1 MGKSLKE
8 TSSLIKKARIFAGAA
23 ALCLFGIALY
33 YMTAGSGAPS
43 LATASGGG
51 AYEKAQIAV
60 GEAATLS
67 FNEKVK
73 KDAEE
78 RLNLIIEDILEK
90 TLGAGKAKANV
101 SLDMS
106 FDKVVTSKETYNPG
120 SGVVVS
126 QKTVLGDAADE
137 ESVTYALSKET
148 VNRETGAGTIKR
160 MSAAVLIDGDYKSGV
175 YRPRSPEEMEAF
187 KAIIASAIGYD
198 AARGDTLEVVNVRF
212 TEPSSIANANG
223 GNKGKN
229 AFKRLLTS
237 AGITDP
243 NALFL
248 AEGVALLLVLLL
260 VIALVVKPLL
270 NNAAKGQSG
279 ESKAAGGED
288 GALSEFGSGRVSSSD
303 INKAVKNNAES
314 ALAVLRFWLKG
325 GEVRKAAIIALSLS
339 DVQTAKLFALMS
351 DEEIRQICD
360 ELAKLDT
367 LPFEVREEVYAEFA
381 LKNAEFAEFAGG
393 YRSAEKLLFKTLPED
408 RALSIM
414 EKVGGEENLSMWDK
428 LSKTSE
434 QALASYLK
442 NEYPQTVAV
451 VLSKIAP
458 KRAAKVLE
466 LLGENFAMEVMMRM
480 LRMDEIAPE
489 VMESLEKTLNDEFL
503 SNQGRKS
510 KKDSHDLVAKI
521 FNAFDS
527 KSEEKFMRALE
538 ARNKEAAE
546 RVMEKMFTFD
556 DIIKLDT
563 DGIIAL
569 LRHAPKDKLNL
580 ALVGAKEAVK
590 DIIFANMSERA
601 YKMMIDDMNAMGKR
615 NFADVKAA
623 QSEIAALI
631 RDLIRSGEITF
642 SFGYDGGQV

>member
-1 MGKSLKE
+1 M
-8 TSSLIKKARIFAGAA
+8 FAGAV

-43 LATASGGG
+43 LIAASGGVYESAQVTVSEG
-51 AYEKAQIAV
+51 AA
-60 GEAATLS
+60 LS
-67 FNEKVK
+67 LNEQAK

-106 FDKVVTSKETYNPG
+106 FDKVVISKETFNPN

-126 QKTVLGDAADE
+126 QKTVVGDAADE
-137 ESVTYALSKET
+137 ESVTYAFSKET
-148 VNRETGAGTIKR
+148 VNRETGAGVIKR
-160 MSAAVLIDGDYKSGV
+160 LSAAVLIDGEYKGGV
-175 YRPRSPEEMEAF
+175 YRPRSTEEMEAF
-187 KAIIASAIGYD
+187 RAIIASAIGYD

-212 TEPSSIANANG
+212 TEPAIRVNGNGKGESIL
-223 GNKGKN
+223 KS
-229 AFKRLLTS
+229 LL
-237 AGITDP
+237 AKVGITSP

-248 AEGVALLLVLLL
+248 TEGIAFFLVLIL
-260 VIALVVKPLL
+260 VVLLVVKPLL
-270 NNAAKGQSG
+270 NDAVGGQSSRG
-279 ESKAAGGED
+279 KSAGSED
-288 GALSEFGSGRVSSSD
+288 STASSEFGSGKVFPAD
-303 INKAVKNNAES
+303 IDKMVKNNAES

-325 GEVRKAAIIALSLS
+325 GDVKKAAIIALSLS
-339 DVQTAKLFALMS
+339 EVQTAKLFALMN
-351 DEEIRQICD
+351 DEEIRKICD

-367 LPFEVREEVYAEFA
+367 LPFEEREDVYAEFA
-381 LKNAEFAEFAGG
+381 LKNTEFAEFAGG
-393 YRSAEKLLFKTLPED
+393 YRNAEKLLFKTLPED

-414 EKVGGEENLSMWDK
+414 EKVGGEENISMWER

-466 LLGENFAMEVMMRM
+466 LLGENFAMEVVMRM

-489 VMESLEKTLNDEFL
+489 VMESLERTLNDEFL
-503 SNQGRKS
+503 SNQGKKS

-521 FNAFDS
+521 FNSFDS

-538 ARNKEAAE
+538 SRNKEAAG

-601 YKMMIDDMNAMGKR
+601 YKMMIDDMNALGRK

-623 QSEIAALI
+623 QGEIAALI

-642 SFGYDGGQV
+642 AFGDDDGK

>member
-1 MGKSLKE
+1 MLKNFPKG
-8 TSSLIKKARIFAGAA
+8 SSSFVKKARILAGAG

-33 YMTAGSGAPS
+33 YMMAGSGTPS
-43 LATASGGG
+43 LVAASGG
-51 AYEKAQIAV
+51 AYENAQITV
-60 GEAATLS
+60 SEATALS
-67 FNEKVK
+67 LNERAK

-106 FDKVVTSKETYNPG
+106 FDKVVTSKETFSPD

-126 QKTVLGDAADE
+126 QKTVIGDAADE
-137 ESVTYALSKET
+137 ESVTYAFSKET
-148 VNRETGAGTIKR
+148 VNREAGAGTIKR
-160 MSAAVLIDGDYKSGV
+160 LSAAVLIDGEESGGV
-175 YRPRSPEEMEAF
+175 YRPRSAEEMKAF
-187 KAIIASAIGYD
+187 KAIIASAIGYNP
-198 AARGDTLEVVNVRF
+198 ARGDTLEVVNVRF
-212 TEPSSIANANG
+212 NEPAIRANGSDNG
-223 GNKGKN
+223 GN
-229 AFKRLLTS
+229 AFKKLLAK
-237 AGITDP
+237 AGITSP
-243 NALFL
+243 NALYL
-248 AEGVALLLVLLL
+248 TEGIAFFLVLIL
-260 VIALVVKPLL
+260 VVLLVVKPLL
-270 NNAAKGQSG
+270 NDAVGGQSG
-279 ESKAAGGED
+279 KDKGAGGQD
-288 GALSEFGSGRVSSSD
+288 GSASSEFGSGGVFPAD
-303 INKAVKNNAES
+303 IDKMVKNNAES

-325 GEVRKAAIIALSLS
+325 GDVKKAAIIALSLS
-339 DVQTAKLFALMS
+339 DTQTAKLFALMS
-351 DEEIRQICD
+351 DEEIRKICD
-360 ELAKLDT
+360 ELARLDT
-367 LPFEVREEVYAEFA
+367 LPFVEREEVYAEFA
-381 LKNAEFAEFAGG
+381 LKNSEFAEFAGG
-393 YRSAEKLLFKTLPED
+393 YRNAEKLLFKTLPED

-414 EKVGGEENLSMWDK
+414 EKVGGEENLSMWER

-503 SNQGRKS
+503 SNQGKKS

-538 ARNKEAAE
+538 SRNKEAAG
-546 RVMEKMFTFD
+546 RVMEKMFSFD

-569 LRHAPKDKLNL
+569 LRHAPKDKLIL

-601 YKMMIDDMNAMGKR
+601 YKMMIDDMNALGRK

-623 QSEIAALI
+623 QGEIAALI

-642 SFGYDGGQV
+642 AFGDDDGK

>member
-1 MGKSLKE
+1 MLKNFLKKSSELVRRV
-8 TSSLIKKARIFAGAA
+8 RIFAGVA
-23 ALCLFGIALY
+23 ALCLFGIAFY
-33 YMTAGSGAPS
+33 YMTAGSGTPS
-43 LATASGGG
+43 SATTNGGV
-51 AYEKAQIAV
+51 YENAQIAAS
-60 GEAATLS
+60 EATALS
-67 FNEKVK
+67 LNERIK
-73 KDAEE
+73 KEAEE
-78 RLNLIIEDILEK
+78 RLNLIIENILEK

-101 SLDMS
+101 SLDMN
-106 FDKVVTSKETYNPG
+106 FDKIVTSKETFNPN
-120 SGVVVS
+120 SGVIVS
-126 QKTVLGDAADE
+126 QKTVIGDAADE

-160 MSAAVLIDGDYKSGV
+160 MSAAVLIDGEYKGGV
-175 YRPRSPEEMEAF
+175 YRPRSAEEMEAF
-187 KAIIASAIGYD
+187 RAIIASAIGYD
-198 AARGDTLEVVNVRF
+198 AARGDTLEVINVRF
-212 TEPSSIANANG
+212 TEHSPNASG
-223 GNKGKN
+223 GDKGKN
-229 AFKRLLTS
+229 AFENLLIK

-243 NALFL
+243 NVLYLTEGIALFL
-248 AEGVALLLVLLL
+248 VLIL
-260 VIALVVKPLL
+260 VIVLVVKPLL
-270 NNAAKGQSG
+270 NNAVGKESG
-279 ESKAAGGED
+279 KSSGVNSEDGTTDEFNAGGTSAASID
-288 GALSEFGSGRVSSSD
+288 
-303 INKAVKNNAES
+303 KTVKNNTES
-314 ALAVLRFWLKG
+314 ALAVLRFWLKS
-325 GEVRKAAIIALSLS
+325 GEVKKAAIVVLSLS
-339 DVQTAKLFALMS
+339 DTQTAKLFALMS
-351 DEEIRQICD
+351 DEEIRKICD

-367 LPFEVREEVYAEFA
+367 LPFEVREEVYTEFA
-381 LKNAEFAEFAGG
+381 LKNAEFAEFSGG
-393 YRSAEKLLFKTLPED
+393 YRNAEKLLFKTLPED
-408 RALSIM
+408 RALNII
-414 EKVGGEENLSMWDK
+414 EKVSGEENLSMWER
-428 LSKTSE
+428 LSKTNE

-503 SNQGRKS
+503 SNQGKRS

-538 ARNKEAAE
+538 ARNKEAAN

-569 LRHAPKDKLNL
+569 LRNAPKDKLNL

-601 YKMMIDDMNAMGKR
+601 YKMMIDDMNAMGKKS
-615 NFADVKAA
+615 FADVKEA
-623 QSEIAALI
+623 QGEIAALI
-631 RDLIRSGEITF
+631 RELIRSGEITF
-642 SFGYDGGQV
+642 AFGGDDGQI

>member
-1 MGKSLKE
+1 MLKNFLKG
-8 TSSLIKKARIFAGAA
+8 SSSFIKKARIFAGAV
-23 ALCLFGIALY
+23 ALCLFGIAFY
-33 YMTAGSGAPS
+33 YMTAGSDAPS
-43 LATASGGG
+43 SVAAGGEV
-51 AYEKAQIAV
+51 YENAQITTGEGAV
-60 GEAATLS
+60 LS
-67 FNEKVK
+67 LNERAK

-90 TLGAGKAKANV
+90 TLGAGKTKANV

-106 FDKVVTSKETYNPG
+106 FDKVVTSKETFNPN

-126 QKTVLGDAADE
+126 QKTVIGDAADE
-137 ESVTYALSKET
+137 ESVTYAFSKET
-148 VNRETGAGTIKR
+148 VNRETGAGVIKR
-160 MSAAVLIDGDYKSGV
+160 LSAAVLIDGEYKGGV
-175 YRPRSPEEMEAF
+175 YRPRSAEEMEAF

-212 TEPSSIANANG
+212 TEPAIRTNGNGKGESIL
-223 GNKGKN
+223 KD
-229 AFKRLLTS
+229 LLAK
-237 AGITDP
+237 AGITSP
-243 NALFL
+243 NVLFL
-248 AEGVALLLVLLL
+248 TEGIAFFLVLIL
-260 VIALVVKPLL
+260 VVLLVVKPLL
-270 NNAAKGQSG
+270 DAAARGQSG
-279 ESKAAGGED
+279 RDKGVGSED
-288 GALSEFGSGRVSSSD
+288 GAASSEFGSGEVSPAD
-303 INKAVKNNAES
+303 IDRAVKNNAES

-325 GEVRKAAIIALSLS
+325 GDVKKAAIIALSLS
-339 DVQTAKLFALMS
+339 DTQTAKLFALMS
-351 DEEIRQICD
+351 DEEIRKICD
-360 ELAKLDT
+360 ELTKLDT
-367 LPFEVREEVYAEFA
+367 LPFQEREDVYAEFA

-414 EKVGGEENLSMWDK
+414 EKVGSDENLSMWER
-428 LSKTSE
+428 LSKTNE

-466 LLGENFAMEVMMRM
+466 LLGENFAMEVVMRM

-503 SNQGRKS
+503 SNQGKKS

-521 FNAFDS
+521 FNSFDS

-538 ARNKEAAE
+538 SRNKEAAG

-580 ALVGAKEAVK
+580 ALIGAKEAVK

-601 YKMMIDDMNAMGKR
+601 YKMMIDDMNAMGKKS
-615 NFADVKAA
+615 FADVKAA
-623 QSEIAALI
+623 QGEIASLI
-631 RDLIRSGEITF
+631 RELIRSGEITF
-642 SFGYDGGQV
+642 AFGDDDGK